1 MMVITDLSAPAAPA
15 EPTTPTAELTLETLA
30 RHLDRLSPQLNAI
43 GQGLATLEE
52 RFMLVTLFQQKEQL
66 RTMILVMWAVMAEAA
81 GLPETAD
88 VSRDLSDEMW
98 KAHKNKH
105 PAFYAVTRKEFFGDC
120 ARVLEM
126 CDGVG
131 LLSNKDGMDA
141 VVKRINKWSET
152 VCGEG
157 FANRFTLP
165 KNVVRQSR

>member
-1 MMVITDLSAPAAPA
+1 MTTVTDDLSAPASPA
-15 EPTTPTAELTLETLA
+15 SPTAELTLETLA
-30 RHLDRLSPQLNAI
+30 HHLDRISPQLNAI

-66 RTMILVMWAVMAEAA
+66 RTMILVMFAVMTEAA
-81 GLPETAD
+81 GLTAGANLF
-88 VSRDLSDEMW
+88 RDLTDDMW
-98 KAHKNKH
+98 KAHKNRH

>member
-1 MMVITDLSAPAAPA
+1 MGVVFEDV
-15 EPTTPTAELTLETLA
+15 PTKATAELTLETLA
-30 RHLDRLSPQLNAI
+30 RHLDQISPQLNAI

-66 RTMILVMWAVMAEAA
+66 RTMIRVMFAVMAEDA
-81 GLPETAD
+81 GIP
-88 VSRDLSDEMW
+88 DLSFFTDLSDSYNSLFTDEMW

-120 ARVLEM
+120 ARVLEA
-126 CDGVG
+126 CDEVG

-141 VVKRINKWSET
+141 IVTRINKWSET
-152 VCGEG
+152 VCGAG

-165 KNVVRQSR
+165 KNIVK